1 MARRRKGRAVD
12 GILLLNKPKGG
23 SSNRALQ
30 QVKGV
35 FFAQK
40 AGHTGS
46 LDPMATGVLPICLGE
61 ATKFSQFL
69 LNADK
74 AYTATIKFGELMST
88 GDAEGELVDSSDASH
103 ITEENLL
110 AAIATLTGEIKQVPP
125 MYSALKVDG
134 QPLYKLARQGIE
146 IARKARDI
154 TIFEYSLKAFRPG
167 EKAEAD
173 VYVRSSKGTYI
184 RSLAEDTAA
193 ALGVGGHLTAL
204 HRVQVGQFHEKDVVT
219 QEQLQALRDKEA
231 FAEMDALLI
240 PAEVAVNHLPL
251 VEVDEPSSYYIRLGQ
266 AVFVPN
272 APTEGLV
279 RLKDETGL
287 FIGMGEVLDD
297 GRITPRRLIA
307 QHSE

>member
-35 FFAQK
+35 YYAQK
-40 AGHTGS
+40 AGHPGS

-61 ATKFSQFL
+61 ATKFSQYL

-74 AYTATIKFGELMST
+74 AYTATIKFGELTTT
-88 GDAEGELVDSSDASH
+88 GDAEGELIDSSDASH
-103 ITEENLL
+103 ITEETLL
-110 AAIATLTGEIKQVPP
+110 AAIADLTGDIKQVPP

-146 IARKARDI
+146 IARKARDV
-154 TIFEYSLKAFRPG
+154 TIYEFTLKAFRAG

-184 RSLAEDTAA
+184 RSLAEDVAA
-193 ALGVGGHLTAL
+193 ALSVGGHLTAL
-204 HRVQVGQFHEKDVVT
+204 HRVQVGKFHEKDVYT
-219 QEQLQALRDKEA
+219 LEQLQELRDKEA

-240 PAEVAVNHLPL
+240 PAEEAVNHFPL
-251 VEVDEPSSYYIRLGQ
+251 VEVSESTSYYIRLGQ

-272 APTEGLV
+272 APVEGLV

-287 FIGMGEVLDD
+287 FLGMGEVLDD